1 MFCNRLSS
9 IPSVFS
15 LCLQSLGLFKWPP
28 AFALPLSH
36 VLGGCAGSRVPE
48 RRAWG
53 GNSSSRCVSFL
64 NSLGSAFGKGTIQS
78 SLKQL
83 RSLIV
88 VAQLWIVFLMLFF
101 FPSNLLL

>member
-1 MFCNRLSS
+1 MGFVQVASYIFPTPVPRLR
-9 IPSVFS
+9 
-15 LCLQSLGLFKWPP
+15 KMR
-28 AFALPLSH
+28 
-36 VLGGCAGSRVPE
+36 RVP
-48 RRAWG
+48 RTVAVRPGGG
-53 GNSSSRCVSFL
+53 GNSSSRFFSFL

-83 RSLIV
+83 RRLIV